1 MGLMLDSRE
10 RAQLAEAASKEKRVR
25 NWRRMRA
32 IELLAEGR
40 RPEVV
45 AEALGCARSS
55 VYAWA
60 KAWRE
65 GGLWGLREGS
75 RSGRRRSLEGRAE
88 SLLEELLEEGDPQS
102 RGYRS
107 TGWTVPMLKSEL
119 AKAGYVVSER
129 TVRRTLKRLG
139 FRWKRPKY
147 VLGRP
152 DPDHESKKGRSY
164 VE

>member
-1 MGLMLDSRE
+1 MGLTLKPKE
-10 RAQLAEAASKEKRVR
+10 RTQLAQAASKEKRVR
-25 NWRRMRA
+25 TWRRMRA

-40 RPEVV
+40 SPEAV
-45 AEALGCARSS
+45 AAALGCARSS

-65 GGLWGLREGS
+65 VGLWGLREGS
-75 RSGRRRSLEGRAE
+75 RPGRRRSLEGQAE
-88 SLLEELLEEGDPQS
+88 GLLEELLKEANPQR

-107 TGWTVPMLKSEL
+107 SGWTVPLLRSEL
-119 AKAGYVVSER
+119 AKSGYVVSER

-152 DPDHESKKGRSY
+152 DPDHESKKGK
-164 VE
+164 

>member
-1 MGLMLDSRE
+1 MGLTLKPKE
-10 RAQLAEAASKEKRVR
+10 RAQLAEAASKQKRVR
-25 NWRRMRA
+25 TWRRIRA

-40 RPEVV
+40 RPEAV

-65 GGLWGLREGS
+65 MGLWGLKEGS
-75 RSGRRRSLEGRAE
+75 RSGRKRSLQGRAE
-88 SLLEELLEEGDPQS
+88 VLLEELLKEGDPQK

-107 TGWTVPMLKSEL
+107 SGWTVPMLKSEL
-119 AKAGYVVSER
+119 AKGGYVVSER

-152 DPDHESKKGRSY
+152 DPDHESKKGR
-164 VE
+164 

>member
-1 MGLMLDSRE
+1 MGLTLEPKE
-10 RAQLAEAASKEKRVR
+10 RAELAEAASKEKRVR

-32 IELLAEGR
+32 IKLLAEGR
-40 RPEVV
+40 KPEAV
-45 AEALGCARSS
+45 AETLGCARSS

-65 GGLWGLREGS
+65 VGLWGLREEP
-75 RSGRRRSLEGRAE
+75 RSGRKRSLEGRAE
-88 SLLEELLEEGDPQS
+88 LLLKELLEEANPQS

-107 TGWTVPMLKSEL
+107 SGWTVPMLKSEL
-119 AKAGYVVSER
+119 ARSGYVVSER

-139 FRWKRPKY
+139 FRWKCPKY

-152 DPDHESKKGRSY
+152 DPDYESKKGR
-164 VE
+164 

>member
-1 MGLMLDSRE
+1 MTLKPKE
-10 RAQLAEAASKEKRVR
+10 RAQLAEAASKQKRVR
-25 NWRRMRA
+25 TWRRMRA

-40 RPEVV
+40 SPEAV

-55 VYAWA
+55 VYVWA

-65 GGLWGLREGS
+65 MGLSGLQEGP
-75 RSGRRRSLEGRAE
+75 RSGRKRSLQGQAE
-88 SLLEELLEEGDPQS
+88 LLLEELLEDGDPQK

-107 TGWTVPMLKSEL
+107 SGWTVPLLKSEL

-152 DPDHESKKGRSY
+152 DPDHESKKGK
-164 VE
+164 

>member
-1 MGLMLDSRE
+1 MGLTLEPKE
-10 RAQLAEAASKEKRVR
+10 RVAIAEAASKEKRVR
-25 NWRRMRA
+25 NWHRMRA

-40 RPEVV
+40 KPEAV

-65 GGLWGLREGS
+65 RGLSGLQEGP
-75 RSGRRRSLEGRAE
+75 RSGRKRSLEGRAE
-88 SLLEELLEEGDPQS
+88 LLLVELLEEGDPQR

>member
-1 MGLMLDSRE
+1 
-10 RAQLAEAASKEKRVR
+10 
-25 NWRRMRA
+25 MRA

-40 RPEVV
+40 SPEAV
-45 AEALGCARSS
+45 AEALGCARAS

-65 GGLWGLREGS
+65 MGLWGLQEGP
-75 RSGRRRSLEGRAE
+75 RSGRKRSLQRRAE
-88 SLLEELLEEGDPQS
+88 VLLEELLQEGDNPQS

-107 TGWTVPMLKSEL
+107 SGWTVPMLRSEL
-119 AKAGYVVSER
+119 AKSGYVVSER

-147 VLGRP
+147 VLSRP
-152 DPDHESKKGRSY
+152 RSGPR
-164 VE
+164 E

>member
-1 MGLMLDSRE
+1 
-10 RAQLAEAASKEKRVR
+10 
-25 NWRRMRA
+25 MRA

-40 RPEVV
+40 RPEAV
-45 AEALGCARSS
+45 AAALGCARSS

-60 KAWRE
+60 RAWRE
-65 GGLWGLREGS
+65 MGLSGLREGS
-75 RSGRRRSLEGRAE
+75 RPGRKRSLEVRGAE
-88 SLLEELLEEGDPQS
+88 LLLEELLEEGNPQS

-107 TGWTVPMLKSEL
+107 SGWTVPMLKSEL
-119 AKAGYVVSER
+119 AKSGYVVSER

-152 DPDHESKKGRSY
+152 DPDHESKKGK
-164 VE
+164 